1 MSEPID
7 EAKLIRAAC
16 NAINSDGKSTQEQ
29 AILDLKAE
37 VAKADPETVKS
48 VLNEVTI
55 EEAVAAG
62 KTALDAGKTLYELA
76 KKLGWIK

>member
-1 MSEPID
+1 MNEVN

-16 NAINSDGKSTQEQ
+16 NAINSEGKSTQEQ
-29 AILDLKAE
+29 AIKDLKDE
-37 VAKADPETVKS
+37 VAKADPETVKA
-48 VLNEVTI
+48 VLNEVTV

-62 KTALDAGKTLYELA
+62 KTALNAGKTLYELA